1 MSETSAIAA
10 SRGQGK
16 KNTYMAGVGSFE
28 RRWLLVDA
36 TDRPLGRL
44 AAQLAVVLQGKHRPI
59 YTPHLD
65 TGDFV
70 IVTNAV
76 KVGISG
82 NKRQTRMLTRWT
94 GYPGG
99 LRQTPLGKLVEAKP
113 EMALRLAV
121 RRMLPKGRLGK
132 AMIKKLKIY
141 RGAEHPHGAQSPQP
155 VKF

>member
-1 MSETSAIAA
+1 MPEMSATAVVKS
-10 SRGQGK
+10 QGK

-44 AAQLAVVLQGKHRPI
+44 AAQVAVVLQGKHRPI

-82 NKRQTRMLTRWT
+82 SQEITRVVIKAELASADKAK
-94 GYPGG
+94 
-99 LRQTPLGKLVEAKP
+99 LEASLVETVNRAIKQSQRTAAG
-113 EMALRLAV
+113 MMSRLSGLALPDMENHA
-121 RRMLPKGRLGK
+121 
-132 AMIKKLKIY
+132 
-141 RGAEHPHGAQSPQP
+141 
-155 VKF
+155 